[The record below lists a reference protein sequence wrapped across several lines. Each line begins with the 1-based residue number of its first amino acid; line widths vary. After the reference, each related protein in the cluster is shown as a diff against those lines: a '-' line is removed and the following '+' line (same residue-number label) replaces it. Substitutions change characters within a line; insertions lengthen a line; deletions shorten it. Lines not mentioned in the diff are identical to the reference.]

1 MPKKDV
7 ISIKD
12 LNKIDAYFIRNLRIN
27 SGDSG
32 GKLANALDVSKTY
45 LYSIENGNQSL
56 TDEFMQ
62 NVLTYYDVAYDQ
74 SVELYEEAYNLVIKI
89 YECVIFKN
97 NELFA
102 KCEQEFNA
110 KVEAFA
116 FSRAFIF
123 NDLIKYMIELM
134 KYKRASDEII
144 SNASRYLPVY
154 DSNIT
159 YICGVT
165 YGFGKGFS
173 HNLVETKKVLFDI
186 YDRYPIHN
194 VNPSIKGMFY
204 YQLGRISCEERS
216 YLKSLNYYHEAIE
229 ILKSIYCVER
239 VNQTN
244 IEIANILLMLRV
256 YDEAE
261 KKYLELLE
269 EARKHSFKRRM
280 NVCLSNLSYL
290 YLLQKK
296 YDECAKYVMQAKKAG
311 SKYHDLNYYLAYCA
325 YKTKTKDNAR
335 SIISKLINDED
346 DRYTARMIKM
356 IQGFVNDNESKI
368 DNYFELIKKD
378 LFKLDDKLEI
388 DLLYDM
394 VISYYVKRNS
404 GKCAKLVEEY
414 LNLPKI

>member
-1 MPKKDV
+1 M

-110 KVEAFA
+110 KAETFA

-144 SNASRYLPVY
+144 SNASRYLSLY
-154 DSNIT
+154 DSNIA
-159 YICGVT
+159 YIYGVI
-165 YGFGKGFS
+165 YGFGKGICY
-173 HNLVETKKVLFDI
+173 NLADSKKVLFDI
-186 YDRYPIHN
+186 YDSYPSHDIL
-194 VNPSIKGMFY
+194 PIIKGMFY
-204 YQLGRISCEERS
+204 YQLGRISYEERS
-216 YLKSLNYYHEAIE
+216 YLKSLNYYYEAIE
-229 ILKSIYCVER
+229 MLKVSYCIER
-239 VNQTN
+239 INQVN
-244 IEIANILLMLRV
+244 IEIANILLRLKL
-256 YDEAE
+256 YDEAK

-269 EARKHSFKRRM
+269 EAKKYSFKRRIT
-280 NVCLSNLSYL
+280 VCLNNLSYL

-296 YDECAKYVMQAKKAG
+296 YDECEKYVMQAKKAG
-311 SKYHDLNYYLAYCA
+311 SKYYDLNYYLAYCA

-346 DRYTARMIKM
+346 DRYASRMIKM
-356 IQGFVNDNESKI
+356 IQGFVNNNESKI

-404 GKCAKLVEEY
+404 DKCAKLVEEY